1 MNKRRIARRTV
12 CSLLVAALAMGTATP
27 AGADPQATIPIS
39 CDRPNTG
46 ITAGLFVNLN
56 NEIPDPINSDS
67 VMQVVDVERPVS
79 GAATRVELNLPFPD
93 MAGGFPPNDFG
104 VTYGTFY
111 IKSVE
116 LTVPIPAGYSVAT
129 VNPTESPDKNYVT
142 ATRSG
147 SNLVVRVQSAVSG
160 SRIRINTEVASPVAE
175 VETSSGVWTPV
186 VMPTIVINPTVTAAA
201 GSTITW
207 RPPSSSNVVVK
218 WNRDFGFLIGQINW
232 NDLSMPCAPQN
243 PNQVVATTTV
253 ASPAL
258 AVTTTADETAV
269 TAGSAVHLHVT
280 ATNTGDV
287 PLTGVVITDA
297 NAPGCA
303 GSPGNLAVGAHVT
316 LDCTVATSAAN
327 VPTFSNTAGAD
338 SNETAPVTSNT
349 VNVTVDPAGPTGI
362 SGTVTETGGGTPIGG
377 ALLAFLRTSNFSIAG
392 GAVADG
398 SGGYSANLP
407 AGSYYV
413 YRVDPSG
420 RHQAGFHGPPTTVNV
435 TPGTMVDVDPT
446 MTSTRGSIGGTITE
460 EGTGTPVSGAWALA
474 LDGVS
479 GRPETVATANA
490 SGQFSID
497 DLPAGNHLVVYLDP
511 SGAHAA
517 EYYLNAPDTARATAV
532 AVAGAATT
540 TANGTPAAQTPVG
553 TGASINGAVTE
564 TGTNA
569 ALANVAVIALR
580 ATDFRFA
587 SAAITDASG
596 AYALDVAPGSYK
608 LVFLDRS
615 GGHHMEWYD
624 NQPYTGIATATS
636 VVAPGTAS
644 AALDRNAGT
653 MTGRV
658 TDDPAGT
665 PLSGAWVVALSPN
678 GSILGGAVTDG
689 AGNYSIAGLLAGNY
703 RATFVDPNGGRAQ
716 EYWNNA
722 STFGGATPITIA
734 GGAATTIDAAL
745 RLP

>member
-1 MNKRRIARRTV
+1 MCAG
-12 CSLLVAALAMGTATP
+12 LLAVALPALAAVVPP
-27 AGADPQATIPIS
+27 AAADPQATIPIS

-46 ITAGLFVNLN
+46 ISGGLFVNLN

-67 VMQVVDVERPVS
+67 LMRVVDAERPVS
-79 GAATRVELNLPFPD
+79 GAPTRVELILPFPD

-104 VTYGTFY
+104 VTYGTFF
-111 IKSVE
+111 IKSVDI
-116 LTVPIPAGYSVAT
+116 TVPIPAGYQVST
-129 VNPTESPDKNYVT
+129 VTPVESPEKNYVT

-147 SNLVVRVQSAVSG
+147 SNLSVRVQSPVSG

-186 VMPTIVINPTVTAAA
+186 VMPTIVVNPTVTAAP

-207 RPPSSSNVVVK
+207 RPPSLSNAVVK

-232 NDLSMPCAPQN
+232 NDLSMPCTPQS

-253 ASPAL
+253 GSPGL
-258 AVTTTADETAV
+258 SVTTTADETTA
-269 TAGSAVHLHVT
+269 TAGSTLHLHVT

-287 PLTGVVITDA
+287 PLTGVVITDT

-303 GSPGNLAVGAHVT
+303 GSPGALAVGAQVT
-316 LDCTVATSAAN
+316 LDCTVTTSAAN
-327 VPTFSNTAGAD
+327 VPAFSNTAGAD

-349 VNVTVDPAGPTGI
+349 VNVTVNPAGPTGI
-362 SGTVTETGGGTPIGG
+362 SGTVTEIGSGAPIDG

-398 SGGYSANLP
+398 SGDYSATLP
-407 AGSYYV
+407 SGSYYV

-420 RHQAGFHGPPTTVNV
+420 RHQAGFHGAPTTVSV
-435 TPGTMVDVDPT
+435 TPGTMVDTDPT

-460 EGTGTPVSGAWALA
+460 EGTGTPVAGAWALA
-474 LDGVS
+474 LDGAS

-497 DLPAGNHLVVYLDP
+497 DLPAGNHMVVYLDP

-517 EYYLNAPDTARATAV
+517 EYYVNAPDTARATPV

-553 TGASINGAVTE
+553 VGASITGTVTE

-569 ALANVAVIALR
+569 ALSDVAVIALR
-580 ATDFRFA
+580 ASDFKFA
-587 SAAITDASG
+587 SAAITNASG
-596 AYALDVAPGSYK
+596 AYTLDVAPGSYK
-608 LVFLDRS
+608 VVFLDRS
-615 GGHHMEWYD
+615 GGHHMEWFD
-624 NQPYTGIATATS
+624 NQPYTGLATAAS
-636 VVAPGTAS
+636 VSAPGTAS
-644 AALDRNAGT
+644 GILDRNAGA
-653 MTGRV
+653 MAGRV

-665 PLSGAWVVALSPN
+665 PIDGAWVVALSPN
-678 GSILGGAVTDG
+678 GSIVGGAVTDG
-689 AGNYSIAGLLAGNY
+689 SGDYDIAGLLAGTY

-722 STFGGATPITIA
+722 PTFGGASPITIA
-734 GGAATTIDAAL
+734 GGAVTTIDAGL
-745 RLP
+745 HLP